1 MGPGGAG
8 RRGRPDTTCRPL
20 TNVDQ
25 TPSESGA
32 RVRPFEREPERMGGH
47 RTTPRGVLL
56 LLCLCGVAAAF
67 AVPGAASRAKAK
79 PQIVFPILG
88 GGVSYQD
95 DFGDPRGTGTHEG
108 IDILAPRKALALAAE
123 GGTVSFWTTSAS
135 AGCMLY
141 LHGDS
146 GTTYYYIHLNN
157 DVGSGNDNK
166 GKCVAGTAYA
176 PGLAEGD
183 RVEAGQPVGFVGDSG
198 DANGLHPH
206 LHFELHPAKAAVDP
220 FRYLKKARHLLFSEP
235 DGKRYSLVLDG
246 TIVEAG
252 DGMLGLHV
260 TSLREWPS
268 HQHQKTI
275 DTLLTL
281 ALQPDVLLT
290 AAPSAQQIQAS
301 SGVELTPG
309 ARVRVWTGPAV
320 ASADARAGLAGAIP
334 AARVLVR

>member
-1 MGPGGAG
+1 MG
-8 RRGRPDTTCRPL
+8 C
-20 TNVDQ
+20 
-25 TPSESGA
+25 
-32 RVRPFEREPERMGGH
+32 H
-47 RTTPRGVLL
+47 RTTPRGVIL
-56 LLCLCGVAAAF
+56 LLCLCGLAAVAAL
-67 AVPGAASRAKAK
+67 PGIASPAQSKPAKAK

-88 GGVSYQD
+88 PADYQD

-108 IDILAPRKALALAAE
+108 NDILAPRKALALAAE
-123 GGTVSFWTTSAS
+123 SGTVSFWTTSAN

-183 RVEAGQPVGFVGDSG
+183 HVEAGQPVGFVGDSG

-206 LHFELHPAKAAVDP
+206 LHFEVHPAKAAVDP
-220 FRYLKKARHLLFSEP
+220 FPYLKKARRLLFAEP

-246 TIVEAG
+246 TVVES
-252 DGMLGLHV
+252 DGSLLSLRV

-268 HQHQKTI
+268 HQHRKTT
-275 DTLLTL
+275 DVLLTL
-281 ALQPDVLLT
+281 ALQPDLLLT
-290 AAPSAQQIQAS
+290 AAPAAQQIQAS
-301 SGVELTPG
+301 STVQLVPG
-309 ARVRVWTGPAV
+309 ARVRVWTGPAL
-320 ASADARAGLAGAIP
+320 ASPEARAGFDGAIP
-334 AARVLVR
+334 AVRVLVRSS